1 MITNAGRAVITARL
15 YGVAAAA
22 FCAIGIGT
30 GTNAP
35 ANTDTAL
42 QTGVTASGSAD
53 GGVHAIPT
61 ASTTPSSQTTTVAN
75 DTAQW
80 QGTVTASGAIAV
92 TEAGLFNADSA
103 GTMLC
108 RQTFSAVNLASGD
121 SLQIT
126 FKVKNA

>member
-1 MITNAGRAVITARL
+1 MITNAGRAVISARL
-15 YGVAAAA
+15 YGVASAA
-22 FCAIGIGT
+22 FSAIGIGT

-35 ANTDTAL
+35 AATDTTL
-42 QTGVTASGSAD
+42 QTGVSASGAAD

-61 ASTTPSSQTTTVAN
+61 ASVTASSQTTTVAN

-92 TEAGLFNADSA
+92 TEAGLFNADSGGA
-103 GTMLC
+103 MLC

-126 FKVKNA
+126 WKVKNA